1 MSCTWSLL
9 SLAFFDLMSSSC
21 LILGQHILKE
31 CYSDFVETLVLLFC
45 LPVTIQKRIWQLLI
59 FWLSRHE
66 WRMDISLQTNK
77 IHLCCF
83 LFPLWLKLR
92 GLSLSYPWRPPPPTK
107 ESLASR
113 ADFWVLSFIDC
124 TVFFVETAL
133 VVAQG
138 FQTIL
143 RRINDPVNRC
153 LK

>member
-9 SLAFFDLMSSSC
+9 SLVCFGLMSSSC
-21 LILGQHILKE
+21 FNIRATHLKR
-31 CYSDFVETLVLLFC
+31 VLFRFC
-45 LPVTIQKRIWQLLI
+45 WDICLTVLPVTIQKRIWQLLI
-59 FWLSRHE
+59 FWLSRRE

-83 LFPLWLKLR
+83 LFPSWLKLR
-92 GLSLSYPWRPPPPTK
+92 GLSLSYPWPLPPAK
-107 ESLASR
+107 ESLVSR

-143 RRINDPVNRC
+143 MRINDPVNRC